1 MKENFKNLLDTLF
14 AIVYLPHKLLDFIKL
29 KAVEAF
35 PSTVN
40 GLGKLLLRRV
50 AHILLSNGRESS
62 SEIRFF
68 KGYGAILLSF
78 NVGFSFQ
85 RI

>member
-1 MKENFKNLLDTLF
+1 MVLDTLF

-35 PSTVN
+35 PSSVN
-40 GLGKLLLRRV
+40 GLGKLLLRKI
-50 AHILLSNGRESS
+50 AHVLLSNGRESITGIGFS
-62 SEIRFF
+62 
-68 KGYGAILLSF
+68 KGYGAMLLSF
-78 NVGFSFQ
+78 DVSFSFQ